1 MRRIPGIVV
10 IAAAAALWTA
20 GPASAQVVI
29 SEFRTRGP
37 AGGNDEFVELR
48 NTSAAPVTI
57 GGWTLQGCA
66 DGSGNPSSRA
76 TVTAGVT
83 LAVGQSYLL
92 TNNAASGYSGSVPG
106 DQ

>member
-10 IAAAAALWTA
+10 IAAAAPLWAA

-48 NTSAAPVTI
+48 NTSAAPVASAA
-57 GGWTLQGCA
+57 GCCRA
-66 DGSGNPSSRA
+66 APTALRA
-76 TVTAGVT
+76 TRATA
-83 LAVGQSYLL
+83 
-92 TNNAASGYSGSVPG
+92 
-106 DQ
+106 